1 MIPGCGLAN
10 GTTWV
15 SWTGIPIF
23 PCSSFSCDVQK
34 QLAFKTKIGE
44 SKSKSRK
51 FLHSKS
57 KTRLA
62 CWNVRSPGVLNAQG
76 LKLQHV
82 IQTMIEKKNTDFLAL
97 SESHW
102 QGHGITNIQSCTTV
116 SFIRAQTPLTTME
129 LLLPCRL
136 AHVLPGTQQEEC
148 SSLLVIESC
157 TYV

>member
-82 IQTMIEKKNTDFLAL
+82 IQTMIEKKNTDFWLFL
-97 SESHW
+97 SHI
-102 QGHGITNIQSCTTV
+102 GKD
-116 SFIRAQTPLTTME
+116 M
-129 LLLPCRL
+129 
-136 AHVLPGTQQEEC
+136 VLPTFSPVLQYPSFGLRLLSQPWSC
-148 SSLLVIESC
+148 SCPVA
-157 TYV
+157 